1 MFPMSEGRGDVLKE
15 SKMRGLATGAAV
27 AGTVVLG
34 VAIAPVAAAIAA
46 VPTAILGY
54 RWWKHRAKNGIRF

>member
-1 MFPMSEGRGDVLKE
+1 
-15 SKMRGLATGAAV
+15 MRGVAAGAAV

-34 VAIAPVAAAIAA
+34 VAVAPVAAAIAA